1 LEALWGRPGS
11 GAIAPAR
18 GIAFGLATSA
28 GWLRREEAIMGT
40 AVHAE
45 LWAGDRRQGEA
56 ALEAVMQE
64 MHRIDRLMSPHRDD
78 SELSRINRDAG
89 TRPVRLSDEMF
100 DLLARAIEFSR
111 WSDGAFDISYA
122 AVGQL
127 YDYRRGVQP
136 GEAERTRACAAVGWQ
151 QLILDPERR
160 TLRFGLPGMRI
171 DLGGFAKGHAVD
183 NAVAILRERGIEHAS
198 VAAGGDSH
206 LMGDRRGRPWTL
218 AIRDPRRATEVVAL
232 LPLENVAVSTSGD
245 YERCF
250 IGADGRRHHH
260 LLDPRTGE
268 SPRAV
273 RSVTVIAGDGLT
285 TEALSKTVF
294 VLGTARGL
302 KLIDSLPGVDA
313 VVVDADGVLHASNGL
328 LDGGPTQAAGHA

>member
-1 LEALWGRPGS
+1 
-11 GAIAPAR
+11 
-18 GIAFGLATSA
+18 
-28 GWLRREEAIMGT
+28 
-40 AVHAE
+40 
-45 LWAGDRRQGEA
+45 
-56 ALEAVMQE
+56 
-64 MHRIDRLMSPHRDD
+64 
-78 SELSRINRDAG
+78 
-89 TRPVRLSDEMF
+89 
-100 DLLARAIEFSR
+100 
-111 WSDGAFDISYA
+111 
-122 AVGQL
+122 
-127 YDYRRGVQP
+127 
-136 GEAERTRACAAVGWQ
+136 
-151 QLILDPERR
+151 
-160 TLRFGLPGMRI
+160 
-171 DLGGFAKGHAVD
+171 
-183 NAVAILRERGIEHAS
+183 

-294 VLGTARGL
+294 VLGSARGL